1 MRKFKEDLI
10 LFIVVAL
17 SLLLA
22 ITILLITY
30 IGG

>member
-10 LFIVVAL
+10 LFIVVAV

>member
-1 MRKFKEDLI
+1 MKKWKEELI
-10 LFIVVAL
+10 LFVVVAV